1 MTTHLT
7 DDGYY
12 VYQERL
18 GILCGDE
25 TPTPYQHQIALT
37 DALECERGSA
47 PDEPRPHAVTAPRSP
62 ILPAQ

>member
-25 TPTPYQHQIALT
+25 TPTPYQHELALAN
-37 DALECERGSA
+37 ALEYERGLN
-47 PDEPRPHAVTAPRSP
+47 PDAPRPHAVTAPRSP
-62 ILPAQ
+62 LLPAE